1 MIQRRDFVRTLL
13 TAAGSLAVPAGLS
26 AIPAASGLGRIGIQL
41 YSVRDLFAVD
51 PVGTLRQLGIIGYR
65 EVELAG
71 LGDRT
76 ASEIRAAL
84 DKAHIDA
91 PSAHFAIEPLREN
104 LSLVLG
110 IAQTL
115 ELKYIVIPW
124 LPAELRTPS
133 GYKEVASILN
143 QAGNAARRQNLTLAY
158 HNQDYDFVDLG
169 GATGY
174 SILLEETDP
183 DAVKLELDVF
193 WMLKGGE
200 DPLAYLSKYRDRFH
214 MIHIKDMAADGSMVD
229 VGTGTVDWLTMLKAA
244 ERAGVKHYFV
254 EHDNPASPMG
264 FAKASYDYLYALKW

>member
-1 MIQRRDFVRTLL
+1 MIQRRDLVRTLL
-13 TAAGSLAVPAGLS
+13 AAAGSLTVPAGLNAS
-26 AIPAASGLGRIGIQL
+26 PAASSLGRIGIQL

-51 PVGTLRQLGIIGYR
+51 PVGTLRQLTNIGYR

-84 DKAHIDA
+84 DKAHIDV

-115 ELKYIVIPW
+115 ELKYIVLPW
-124 LPAELRTPS
+124 LPEDLRTPS
-133 GYKEVASILN
+133 GYKQVASILN

-158 HNQDYDFVDLG
+158 HNQEYDFVDLG
-169 GATGY
+169 GVTGY

-183 DAVKLELDVF
+183 DVVKLELDVF
-193 WMLKGGE
+193 WMLKVGE

-214 MIHIKDMAADGSMVD
+214 LIHIKDMAADGSMVD
-229 VGTGTVDWLTMLKAA
+229 VGTGTVDWLAILKAA
-244 ERAGVKHYFV
+244 ERAGVRHYFV

-264 FAKASYDYLYALKW
+264 FAKASFDYLDALRW

>member
-13 TAAGSLAVPAGLS
+13 AATGALAMPAGLS
-26 AIPAASGLGRIGIQL
+26 AIPAASSLGRIGIQL

-51 PVGTLRQLGIIGYR
+51 PVGTLRQLANIGYR

-84 DKAHIDA
+84 DKAHVNA

-124 LPAELRTPS
+124 LPEDLRTPS
-133 GYKEVASILN
+133 GYRQVASILN
-143 QAGNAARRQNLTLAY
+143 QAGNVARRQNLTLAY
-158 HNQDYDFVDLG
+158 HNQDYDFVNLG

-200 DPLAYLSKYRDRFH
+200 DPLAYLSKYRGRFH
-214 MIHIKDMAADGSMVD
+214 MIHIKDMAADGSMAD
-229 VGTGTVDWLTMLKAA
+229 VGTGTVDWLAILKAA

-264 FAKASYDYLYALKW
+264 FAKASFDYLDALRW